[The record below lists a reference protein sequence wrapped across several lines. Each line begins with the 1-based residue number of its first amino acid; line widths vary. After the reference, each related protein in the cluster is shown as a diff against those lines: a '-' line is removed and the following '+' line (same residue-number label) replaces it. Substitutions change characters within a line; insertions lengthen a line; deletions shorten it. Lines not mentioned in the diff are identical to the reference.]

1 MDHVSFGFAAAHPAA
16 KPNAPTEHF
25 CGKAPGFN
33 LIPTNE
39 ANSRSSRSSL
49 QTMPT
54 ENKRIAVIPG
64 DGIGREVIGEAL
76 RVLERV
82 KITHAVALEMV
93 HFDWG
98 ADKFLKEGISLP
110 AGALEMLSNEFDA
123 ILAGAFGDPRVPSN
137 QHAEDIL
144 LGMRRGLDLYIN
156 LRPVRLLDSRLTPLR
171 DRRVEDIDF
180 VVFRENTEGAYCG
193 AGGFLKKGTADE
205 IATQEELNTRR
216 GVERIIVAAFEYAR
230 ANGRK
235 RVTMADKSNVQR
247 FGGDLWQRVF
257 KEVAAD
263 YSEIEANH
271 QYVDAMAM
279 FMVLDPAQYDVIVSN
294 NLFGDILTDLG
305 AAIQGGLGLAASG
318 NLHPGRVS
326 LFEPVHGSAPALAG
340 KGIAN
345 PVGAILTSAMML
357 EYLGHKE
364 ASAAIEKAVGEAIS
378 QNETTRDL
386 GGTLSTEQA
395 GNAIR
400 DRITK
405 G

>member
-1 MDHVSFGFAAAHPAA
+1 MPSRYALIADRMSALPADA
-16 KPNAPTEHF
+16 RWTKN
-25 CGKAPGFN
+25 
-33 LIPTNE
+33 I
-39 ANSRSSRSSL
+39 RSLMNQS
-49 QTMPT
+49 
-54 ENKRIAVIPG
+54 KIRIAVIPG
-64 DGIGREVIGEAL
+64 DGIGPEVIREAV

-82 KITHAVALEMV
+82 RETHGVDAELT

-98 ADKFLKEGISLP
+98 AEKYLREGVSLP
-110 AGALEMLSNEFDA
+110 SGALEMLDRGFQA

-156 LRPVRLLDSRLTPLR
+156 LRPVRLLDARLTPLR
-171 DRRVEDIDF
+171 DRKPEEIDF

-230 ANGRK
+230 ANQRK

-257 KEVAAD
+257 REVAAD
-263 YSEIEANH
+263 YPDLEANH

-279 FMVLDPAQYDVIVSN
+279 FMVLDPSQYDVIVSN

-318 NLHPGRVS
+318 NIHPGRVS
-326 LFEPVHGSAPALAG
+326 LFEPVHGSAPAIAG
-340 KGIAN
+340 QGVAN
-345 PVGAILTSAMML
+345 PIGAILTSAMML
-357 EYLGHKE
+357 EYLGQNK
-364 ASAAIEKAVGEAIS
+364 ASEAIETAVRAS
-378 QNETTRDL
+378 VLNHETTRDL
-386 GGTLSTEQA
+386 GGSLSTEQA
-395 GNAIR
+395 GTAICQK
-400 DRITK
+400 I
-405 G
+405 GAS

>member
-1 MDHVSFGFAAAHPAA
+1 M
-16 KPNAPTEHF
+16 
-25 CGKAPGFN
+25 
-33 LIPTNE
+33 
-39 ANSRSSRSSL
+39 
-49 QTMPT
+49 
-54 ENKRIAVIPG
+54 KRIAVIPG
-64 DGIGREVIGEAL
+64 DGIGPEVTREGVK
-76 RVLERV
+76 VLEQLRES
-82 KITHAVALEMV
+82 HDLDLELV
-93 HFDWG
+93 DFDWG
-98 ADKFLKEGISLP
+98 ADRFLRDGVTLP
-110 AGALEMLSNEFDA
+110 EDALKMLSEEFQA

-171 DRRVEDIDF
+171 NRKVEDIDF

-205 IATQEELNTRR
+205 IATQEELNTRH
-216 GVERIIVAAFEYAR
+216 GVERIVIAAFEYAR
-230 ANGRK
+230 AQGRK

-263 YSEIEANH
+263 YPEVEANH

-279 FMVLDPAQYDVIVSN
+279 FMVLDPGQYDVIVSN

-305 AAIQGGLGLAASG
+305 AGIQGGLGLAASG
-318 NLHPGRVS
+318 NIHPGRVS

-340 KGIAN
+340 QGIAN

-357 EYLGHKE
+357 EYLGHKK
-364 ASAAIEKAVGEAIS
+364 ASEAIEKAVGEAIS
-378 QNETTRDL
+378 QDETTRDL
-386 GGTLSTEQA
+386 GGSLSTEQA
-395 GNAIR
+395 GSAIC
-400 DRITK
+400 DRIAE
-405 G
+405 GS